1 MSLKNKVLFSMGS
14 LLVLVIIVLSLFLIT
29 KTDQLMSKKEFEYN
43 KLVEGAI
50 KNTISDAIEGT
61 VLGLEG
67 VANNPEVVK
76 AFADG
81 DREKLIEMLLPV
93 YNSVSDDIEQFQF
106 HLPDSTSFLR
116 LHNTKKYGDSLKDF
130 RFTVNEANEKKTRTI
145 GIESGVAG
153 YGIRVVFPLAYE
165 GVHIGTVEYGR
176 EFGKGFLDKLK
187 SQFQGEY
194 ALYKINNNDSELI
207 AATYENDSWMPT
219 GAVLEKVKQGETTYY
234 LSDDEVNG
242 IMLIPFDDYKGD
254 IAGYIKA
261 VQNRQSIIDEK
272 HSMIMKNGI
281 TSLIMLILTLLIVWA
296 IITNSFKN
304 INKLM
309 EITKNISS
317 GDLTNEVVI
326 NSKDEIGQ
334 LAESFNLMIRNL
346 RSIIGNINMSM
357 LEVSNNSETIKKT
370 MDEIEISSNE
380 VAKTTEEVAIGAS
393 DQAKEVGESY
403 KLVKT
408 LDTKVGEIEVQTNRM
423 SENVNYMVDST
434 TNGVTAL
441 VGLKQKFD
449 EEGKSVQKIVNK
461 IEDLAALSLTIN
473 NIVDTIKGI
482 SEQTNL
488 LALNAAI
495 EAARAGEHGKGFAV
509 VADEIRKLAGES
521 GDATV
526 KVRTII
532 EDIQLSVKESQDD
545 MIAAEESRK
554 VATEAM
560 SYTEEIYSKI
570 KEAANSVTESIEK
583 SAEKLSEVV
592 QIKDEILISTENI
605 SAITEESAAATQE
618 ISAST
623 EEQSAAVVETGE
635 SINELKSIVES
646 LSQAI
651 AIFKLN

>member
-14 LLVLVIIVLSLFLIT
+14 LLILVIIVLSLFLIT

-43 KLVEGAI
+43 KLVEEAI
-50 KNTISDAIEGT
+50 ENTISDAIDGT
-61 VLGLEG
+61 VLGLES
-67 VANNPEVVK
+67 VVNNPEVVK
-76 AFADG
+76 VFADR

-93 YNSVSDDIEQFQF
+93 YNSVSGDIEQFQF

-130 RFTVNEANEKKTRTI
+130 RFTVNEANEKKTKTI

-153 YGIRVVFPLAYE
+153 YGIRVVFPLEYE
-165 GVHIGTVEYGR
+165 GIHIGTVEYGR

-219 GAVLEKVKQGETTYY
+219 GSVLEKVKQGETTYY

-242 IMLIPFDDYKGD
+242 IMLIPFDDYKGH

-326 NSKDEIGQ
+326 DSKDEIGQ

-346 RSIIGNINMSM
+346 RNIIGNINMSM

-380 VAKTTEEVAIGAS
+380 VAKTTEEVALGAS
-393 DQAKEVGESY
+393 GQAKEVGESY

-408 LDTKVGEIEVQTNRM
+408 LDTKVGEIEVQTSKM

-449 EEGKSVQKIVNK
+449 EEGKSVQRIVNK

-521 GDATV
+521 SDATV

-545 MIAAEESRK
+545 MIEAEESRK

-570 KEAANSVTESIEK
+570 KEAANSVTESIGK

-592 QIKDEILISTENI
+592 QIKDEILVSTENI

-651 AIFKLN
+651 AIFKLE